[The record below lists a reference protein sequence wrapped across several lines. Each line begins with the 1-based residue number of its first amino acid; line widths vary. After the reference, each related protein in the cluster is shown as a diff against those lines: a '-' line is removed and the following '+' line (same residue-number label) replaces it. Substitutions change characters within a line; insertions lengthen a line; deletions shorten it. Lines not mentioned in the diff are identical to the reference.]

1 MFQTNDYAGFQSRQA
16 QLIKKAQL
24 ERQLRQAESNKRGT
38 VSLSRMVAYW
48 LGLHLI
54 RWGQKLKRMSAPHD
68 RQHTTSISTR
78 SSSL

>member
-1 MFQTNDYAGFQSRQA
+1 MFQINNYAEFQRRQA
-16 QLIKKAQL
+16 QLIKKAEI
-24 ERQLRQAESNKRGT
+24 ERQLRQAESDKSGT
-38 VSLSRMVAYW
+38 VSLSRMVASW

-54 RWGQKLKRMSAPHD
+54 QWGQKLKQMSASHN